1 MSPCSQKKLSDIGVA
16 RFTHMYVDYT
26 RESRGSSIY
35 EVQFF
40 GWFALGLLNLSKLAV
55 NIFGVILLFA
65 FHPKTWGSRLIF
77 SDVICGSLSVA
88 VCGSYS
94 PMSSF
99 RCRVF
104 HFREW
109 FEMRQSLVSPSPL
122 LLLLRRRTLKI
133 E

>member
-1 MSPCSQKKLSDIGVA
+1 M
-16 RFTHMYVDYT
+16 
-26 RESRGSSIY
+26 
-35 EVQFF
+35 
-40 GWFALGLLNLSKLAV
+40 GLLNLSKLAV

-104 HFREW
+104 HFSRMVRNATISCLSFAAAAAPATSNVEDRVKREGGSEKKVRVRPVQGSAKRRIPGCVNFAGKARQKYRV
-109 FEMRQSLVSPSPL
+109 FE
-122 LLLLRRRTLKI
+122 
-133 E
+133 